1 MNNKLTDLE
10 ALESIVVDL
19 TPMAKEHNKEE
30 IEQVKKSLEILE
42 ILKTEIF
49 NDMHCFDLE
58 DGWYDDSFSLSKNQ
72 RQIIKEWLE
81 KNRLMKKELCD

>member
-30 IEQVKKSLEILE
+30 IEQIKKSLEILE

-49 NDMHCFDLE
+49 NEMQCFNLE
-58 DGWYDDSFSLSKNQ
+58 DGWYDDSFSLNKNQ
-72 RQIIKEWLE
+72 RKNIEEWL
-81 KNRLMKKELCD
+81 KNK

>member
-19 TPMAKEHNKEE
+19 TPIAKEQNKEE
-30 IEQVKKSLEILE
+30 IEQVKKSLEVLE

-49 NDMHCFDLE
+49 NEDQCFDLD

-72 RQIIKEWLE
+72 RKIIKEWL
-81 KNRLMKKELCD
+81 KNK